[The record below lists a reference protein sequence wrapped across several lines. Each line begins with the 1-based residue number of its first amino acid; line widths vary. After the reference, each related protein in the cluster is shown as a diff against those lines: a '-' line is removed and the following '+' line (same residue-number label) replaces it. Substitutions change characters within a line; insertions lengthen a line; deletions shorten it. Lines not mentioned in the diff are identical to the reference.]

1 MTLLA
6 WIDVGLLILA
16 VVLVAIAGLALLP
29 AALRV
34 RRAALET
41 RELFL
46 AYRLVSG
53 ISALELQLAALERRE
68 LLRPWRRAR
77 RWLLHPL
84 TIAVAESWVRRR
96 KRAQEARLES
106 MGLR

>member
-1 MTLLA
+1 LRSIRRSSAIRKSSPESAASWGETA
-6 WIDVGLLILA
+6 HPK
-16 VVLVAIAGLALLP
+16 VASTWP
-29 AALRV
+29 
-34 RRAALET
+34 T
-41 RELFL
+41 P
-46 AYRLVSG
+46 SG

-84 TIAVAESWVRRR
+84 TIAVVESWARRR